1 MPQINLDDIILPPD
15 MLWEDEYNWS
25 QVRQTIR
32 PSVTGAQLIQMN
44 AMQAGRPITLVG
56 RMEGSDGFALVKRVV
71 VDEVRAKEVSSMG
84 LPMTLTL
91 SDGRTFSVIFR
102 YENGVAVEATPMVHR
117 DPPDPNDYYITTI
130 RLLTVS

>member
-1 MPQINLDDIILPPD
+1 MAEITIDSIVLPPD

-44 AMQAGRPITLVG
+44 SLLAGRPITLVG
-56 RMEGSDGFALVKRVV
+56 RMEGDRGFALLKRSV
-71 VDEVRAKEVSSMG
+71 VDQLRAKEVSSMG

-102 YENGVAVEATPMVHR
+102 YDNGVSVEATPMTHK
-117 DPPDPNDYYITTI
+117 DPPDPDDLYNTTI
-130 RLLTVS
+130 RLLTV